1 MLPEEVLLQLER
13 EGTLKKVIYRATL
26 AREGLDFGTDSTMV
40 RAKGTL
46 LNICYEFV
54 MGCPL
59 VTKRGKDTSQKMDE
73 LIVMLPTLNKQV
85 KAGTKREIIRSLTDF
100 FVSVF
105 VLLKKTPLEQQ
116 HSDEL
121 DAIAWALE
129 DQQQRSTGQAVAAT
143 PGEHEG
149 SGSSGIDSKK
159 LALAQRVADLAE
171 QKEQQ
176 QQRQQEQQEHG
187 GKRKAT
193 RTEEEDREFQKAKRR
208 RLARM
213 RAISG
218 IIMKDLEKTGGSTRL
233 LTVLKTSKTIN
244 DLPFPYAGFFMT
256 IKKLSAPGLPEMVD
270 DPAKVEK
277 LKSLMAKLP
286 ETLIVNIFKYTNPL
300 KLVTA
305 LTQLLLMNPFGGVV
319 LLVPFYFFYFFP
331 TVKVILFFII
341 ILNRQV
347 SVAKDHDHALGDH

>member
-129 DQQQRSTGQAVAAT
+129 DQQQRSTGQAVT

-300 KLVTA
+300 KLVTG
-305 LTQLLLMNPFGGVV
+305 LTQLLLMNPFGGAV
-319 LLVPFYFFYFFP
+319 LLVPSFSIFFSEV
-331 TVKVILFFII
+331 TLFF